1 MAVRAGSDCTQRTET
16 TIFLKEEV
24 VTPGTPGILVNT
36 STRDLLMVSGQHISS
51 LISTYASQ
59 KTPYPMRHL
68 LLFFLLFLSCPQHSL
83 KDNFSWWKKK
93 LFEYITCQTSPSQW
107 TFPGHLIYNC
117 NLFSTNIPLSR
128 SLIYFLCNT
137 CHHSHIMYF
146 NYWPISPNRKQTS
159 WGQGFIFF
167 AHYCISLVL
176 EQCLCLLVIQWI
188 FEECWCRWQM
198 KAPSSLTSYTQH
210 PGESQS

>member
-1 MAVRAGSDCTQRTET
+1 
-16 TIFLKEEV
+16 
-24 VTPGTPGILVNT
+24 
-36 STRDLLMVSGQHISS
+36 
-51 LISTYASQ
+51 
-59 KTPYPMRHL
+59 MR
-68 LLFFLLFLSCPQHSL
+68 
-83 KDNFSWWKKK
+83 KK

-128 SLIYFLCNT
+128 SLIYFLCNA
-137 CHHSHIMYF
+137 CHHSHIMYL

-188 FEECWCRWQM
+188 FEECWCRWKM
-198 KAPSSLTSYTQH
+198 KDPSSLTSMHTACRWV
-210 PGESQS
+210 PVLVWAIQSNCDSHVCTGTRSTGRV